1 MGLGEK
7 MKFKEA
13 MDKVKT
19 MYSDL
24 QHISDEK
31 LIVGYKNAMKDYK
44 EKKDEKI
51 KAAADVIKVEI
62 DRRGLKI

>member
-1 MGLGEK
+1 VGLGEK

-13 MDKVKT
+13 MDKVKA
-19 MYSDL
+19 MYNDL
-24 QHISDEK
+24 QQVPDEK
-31 LIVGYKNAMKDYK
+31 LINAYKNAMKDYK

-51 KAAADVIKVEI
+51 KTAADVIKVEI